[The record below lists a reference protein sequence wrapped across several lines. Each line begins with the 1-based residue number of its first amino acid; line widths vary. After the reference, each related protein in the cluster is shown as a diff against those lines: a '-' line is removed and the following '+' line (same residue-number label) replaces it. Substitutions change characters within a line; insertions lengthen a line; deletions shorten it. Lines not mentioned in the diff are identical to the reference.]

1 CGTCVHTALVVDGV
15 IPGRRRWSYV
25 THRPEDKRASNIRP
39 RLHAAFFCLSL
50 LLNTRPF
57 FPPHL
62 ESHCESIRERSVG
75 RYGGSE
81 KDMEK
86 AATGKQAQSSSS
98 SPRYKGVRMRKWGSW
113 VAEVRFPNSRE
124 RLWLGSHPTAEQAA
138 RAYDAAVYCLRGTR
152 AAFNFPDQP
161 PHIPS
166 AERLSKEEIRAA
178 AMQFA
183 QEEPRRPA
191 GEAQESGGENS
202 TEAVGQGKGSSV
214 TTAVEGLM
222 MEDSFVAAAALPEWW
237 TEEDEDAWGAVAAST
252 DDIYSS
258 SPLWNF

>member
-1 CGTCVHTALVVDGV
+1 
-15 IPGRRRWSYV
+15 
-25 THRPEDKRASNIRP
+25 
-39 RLHAAFFCLSL
+39 
-50 LLNTRPF
+50 
-57 FPPHL
+57 
-62 ESHCESIRERSVG
+62 
-75 RYGGSE
+75 
-81 KDMEK
+81 MEK

-98 SPRYKGVRMRKWGSW
+98 TPRYKGVRLRKWGSW

-124 RLWLGSHPTAEQAA
+124 RLWLGSYPTAEQAA

-166 AERLSKEEIRAA
+166 AEKLSKEEIRAA

-183 QEEPRRPA
+183 HEEPRRP
-191 GEAQESGGENS
+191 GGENS
-202 TEAVGQGKGSSV
+202 TEVVGQGKESSV
-214 TTAVEGLM
+214 TTAPEGLM
-222 MEDSFVAAAALPEWW
+222 MEDPFVAAGALPEWW
-237 TEEDEDAWGAVAAST
+237 TEEDEDAWGAAAAAA